1 MQNCT
6 TVYILVIWG
15 FKKVILFT
23 KFLIKIK
30 SKPQNQIFNKEV
42 EWFIFV
48 IVKLL
53 QTVIKLFKEIL
64 KTSVSFEKAF
74 TAKLYNLIQYL
85 FLVMFLD
92 KMKCLIY
99 LRLMKWLF

>member
-1 MQNCT
+1 M
-6 TVYILVIWG
+6 
-15 FKKVILFT
+15 
-23 KFLIKIK
+23 
-30 SKPQNQIFNKEV
+30 
-42 EWFIFV
+42 

-92 KMKCLIY
+92 KMNCLIY